1 MNLDL
6 FKEIFFSIINQFNSE
21 ILEKPNQHPIHTL
34 TQMSETSD
42 MSIQLGGD
50 ITFSKVSEE
59 VEQKIKNK
67 QLSGMELS
75 DLEFDF
81 NEYTP
86 FNDNKY
92 NILVLGSGPI
102 GLYISILFKTIFPDL
117 EITIFEKRDTNKKR
131 KFDRAQIIKPNL
143 QYRCTNESLQK
154 LSTFVNYPI
163 SDTFKFEEPVLNL
176 LPSAIYTNIS
186 KSLSFFS
193 LENRSINL
201 IEYFLS
207 IEAQKLGI
215 NIVNIDIRSEDILKT
230 HTTPNTLSIFNA
242 TGGRLPFFIPQWTIE
257 NPITRNCNYI
267 ISKRDSLIPEKNTSK
282 INNTKTTDT
291 YTLLSDTEFY
301 HVECDK
307 EQLIDKNQWIK
318 ESDNPKTGKFEFSVK
333 GYNKHNIKKIDNIPL
348 ISIGDSFTSTDFT
361 TGSGL
366 QIGCGHSLGCVLL
379 FNKIMKRLGISFT
392 ETTPINI
399 SKESKKMKT
408 RRKKQRKSLTKKS
421 PRKIKSPRV

>member
-34 TQMSETSD
+34 THMSETSD

-186 KSLSFFS
+186 K
-193 LENRSINL
+193 NM
-201 IEYFLS
+201 Y
-207 IEAQKLGI
+207 
-215 NIVNIDIRSEDILKT
+215 LK
-230 HTTPNTLSIFNA
+230 
-242 TGGRLPFFIPQWTIE
+242 
-257 NPITRNCNYI
+257 
-267 ISKRDSLIPEKNTSK
+267 
-282 INNTKTTDT
+282 
-291 YTLLSDTEFY
+291 
-301 HVECDK
+301 
-307 EQLIDKNQWIK
+307 
-318 ESDNPKTGKFEFSVK
+318 
-333 GYNKHNIKKIDNIPL
+333 
-348 ISIGDSFTSTDFT
+348 
-361 TGSGL
+361 
-366 QIGCGHSLGCVLL
+366 
-379 FNKIMKRLGISFT
+379 
-392 ETTPINI
+392 
-399 SKESKKMKT
+399 
-408 RRKKQRKSLTKKS
+408 
-421 PRKIKSPRV
+421 